1 MHHESVLR
9 VQKHRQP
16 RLFYRVPII
25 FFQSSHDD
33 TFKQG
38 NSKIAL
44 VEVCSDTDLNEHE
57 LYLYCNICSET
68 NSAEPWRVPTTLPR
82 SLGHTSHRGR
92 Y

>member
-16 RLFYRVPII
+16 RVFYRVPII

-33 TFKQG
+33 VFKQG

-57 LYLYCNICSET
+57 LYLYCNICSEA
-68 NSAEPWRVPTTLPR
+68 NSADVKTLCCVGFLLAMGVLSNFKP
-82 SLGHTSHRGR
+82 
-92 Y
+92 